1 MGGPTEMKVGST
13 REQVVFIIET
23 VQVEVP
29 EGMFR
34 LGSGLG
40 FGFETMVLNRLIC

>member
-1 MGGPTEMKVGST
+1 MGGPTETKVGRT

-29 EGMFR
+29 DGMFK
-34 LGSGLG
+34 GGTG
-40 FGFETMVLNRLIC
+40 FGCGFEVIVKF